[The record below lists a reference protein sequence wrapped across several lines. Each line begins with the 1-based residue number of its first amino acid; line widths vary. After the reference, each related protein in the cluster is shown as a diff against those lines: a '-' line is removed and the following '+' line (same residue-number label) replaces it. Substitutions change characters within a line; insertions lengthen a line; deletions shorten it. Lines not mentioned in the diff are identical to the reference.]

1 MFKVVRIEGKNIPM
15 KSNGSTAVLYSRF
28 FNRNML
34 GDFFNLAKMIEDG
47 REMESNVIE
56 QIAWTLAKTAND
68 SIPDY
73 MDWLSQFESPMSI
86 YESAKDI
93 FSLVTSDIKS
103 TQKYKKKQP
112 QKQMKK

>member
-1 MFKVVRIEGKNIPM
+1 MFKVIKIENKNVPM
-15 KSNGSTAVLYSRF
+15 KSNGGTAVLYSRF
-28 FNRNML
+28 FNRNL
-34 GDFFNLAKMIEDG
+34 LSDIFNLSKIEEG
-47 REMESNVIE
+47 AEIESNVIE
-56 QIAWTLAKTAND
+56 QIAWTLAKTADD